1 MNERLKEL
9 RLDLNLNQQE
19 FGDKI
24 NISRPHVASLESGSR
39 NLTERTLSDISRE
52 FNASEEWL
60 KTGQGKMFIQKNS
73 TIITKLSEEYDL
85 DSIDIGIIKGYL
97 ELDSDQRKTIKQYV
111 ASIAKAITYED
122 DINKEMKSSNLEP
135 KE

>member
-24 NISRPHVASLESGSR
+24 NISRSHVASLESGSR

-52 FNASEEWL
+52 FNANKEWL
-60 KTGQGKMFIQKNS
+60 KTGQGKMFIQKHS
-73 TIITKLSEEYDL
+73 TIITNLSEEYDL
-85 DSIDIGIIKGYL
+85 DSIDIDIIKGYL
-97 ELDSDQRKTIKQYV
+97 ELDSEQRKVIKQYV
-111 ASIAKAITYED
+111 SSISKAVTY
-122 DINKEMKSSNLEP
+122 NKEY
-135 KE
+135 